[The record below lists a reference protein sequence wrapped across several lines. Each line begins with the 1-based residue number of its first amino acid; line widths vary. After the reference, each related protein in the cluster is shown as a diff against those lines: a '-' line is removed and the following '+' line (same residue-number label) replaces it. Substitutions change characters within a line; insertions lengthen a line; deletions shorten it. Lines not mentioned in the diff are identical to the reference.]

1 MSATGKFAVVAASA
15 TQRKPVDPKLIAE
28 FAQGAN
34 IPHAVPAAAPTPPT
48 QSPDEAPAEPD
59 AAYWATLDNK
69 RRGGINV
76 FNVRFTDR
84 ENAQLKFIAEKHDES
99 KHEFCLKA
107 IQDAIAKALA

>member
-1 MSATGKFAVVAASA
+1 MTATGKFAVIATSA
-15 TQRKPVDPKLIAE
+15 TQRKQVDPKLIAE

-34 IPHAVPAAAPTPPT
+34 IPHAVPAPAPQT
-48 QSPDEAPAEPD
+48 QAPEEAPAEPD

-84 ENAQLKFIAEKHDES
+84 ESAQLKFIAEKKDES